1 MEVKA
6 PGVDLKLDILV
17 ETDDGTRVA
26 IENQYSKS
34 DHFHR
39 G

>member
-1 MEVKA
+1 MEVKV
-6 PGVDLKLDILV
+6 PGVDRKLDILV
-17 ETDDGTRVA
+17 ETEGGTRVA

>member
-1 MEVKA
+1 MEVKV

-17 ETDDGTRVA
+17 ETDGGTRVT

-34 DHFHR
+34 DQFHR